1 MADVKKL
8 KIDGTLYDIK
18 DEVARAS
25 MAGSIMVLG
34 ATTTELTD
42 NATTN
47 PITVNGESVTAVQ
60 NNAVFYNA
68 KEFVFDGTYWHEF
81 GDMTGL
87 GDMAEHDLSDV
98 EITTT
103 VSQPTATTTAT
114 STSESVTLT
123 RSTDVEVSKTDETIK
138 DWTVTYGGSTGTDA
152 ETLIFT
158 PADKTVAKTVSV
170 STQPVFTGTVDVPT
184 SFTTTVSQPTATTT
198 ADYE

>member
-47 PITVNGESVTAVQ
+47 PITVNGESVTAEQ

-87 GDMAEHDLSDV
+87 GDMAQHDLDDV
-98 EITTT
+98 ALTTT

>member
-1 MADVKKL
+1 MADISKL
-8 KIDGTLYDIK
+8 KIDGTTYDIK
-18 DEVARAS
+18 DTVARATMS
-25 MAGSIMVLG
+25 GAILILG
-34 ATTTELTD
+34 ATTTALVDE
-42 NATTN
+42 ATTN
-47 PITVNGESVTAVQ
+47 PITVNGESVTAEA
-60 NNAVFYNA
+60 NNAVFYNS
-68 KEFVFDGTYWHEF
+68 KEFVFDGTMWHEF

-114 STSESVTLT
+114 TTEESVTLT
-123 RSTDVEVSKTDETIK
+123 RTADVAVSKTDETIK
-138 DWTVTYGGSTGTDA
+138 EWTVTYGGATGTDA

-170 STQPVFTGTVDVPT
+170 STQPTFTGTVDVPT

-198 ADYE
+198 ADDA

>member
-47 PITVNGESVTAVQ
+47 PITVNGESVTAEQ

-87 GDMAEHDLSDV
+87 GDMAQHDLDDV
-98 EITTT
+98 ALTTT

-170 STQPVFTGTVDVPT
+170 STQPAFTGTVDVPT